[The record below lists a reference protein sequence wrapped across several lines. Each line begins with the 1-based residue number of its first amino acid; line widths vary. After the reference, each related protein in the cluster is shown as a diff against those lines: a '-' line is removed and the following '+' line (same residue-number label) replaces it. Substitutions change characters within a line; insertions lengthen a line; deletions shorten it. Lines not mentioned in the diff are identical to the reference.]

1 LDMGVEPYLIASCL
15 IGALA
20 QRLVKI
26 ICPKCKEQVVPP
38 AHILDKFK
46 LEMENIKVTEN
57 KFYRGK
63 GCSHCMKSGF
73 KGREGVFE
81 LLTISGDK
89 MKDTITSGFQ
99 TALLRKTAQE
109 QGFRT
114 MKETGL
120 IKALKGVTTLEEVLQ
135 VTELV

>member
-1 LDMGVEPYLIASCL
+1 M
-15 IGALA
+15 
-20 QRLVKI
+20 VKR
-26 ICPKCKEQVVPP
+26 ICPKCKEQVAAP

-46 LEMENIKVTEN
+46 TEMESIKVAEN

-63 GCSHCMKSGF
+63 GCSFCMKSGF

-81 LLTISGDK
+81 LLSITGDR
-89 MKDTITSGFQ
+89 MKDIITTGFQ
-99 TALLRKTAQE
+99 TTLLRNIAQE

-114 MKETGL
+114 MKENGL
-120 IKALKGVTTLEEVLQ
+120 RKALRGETTLEEVLQ